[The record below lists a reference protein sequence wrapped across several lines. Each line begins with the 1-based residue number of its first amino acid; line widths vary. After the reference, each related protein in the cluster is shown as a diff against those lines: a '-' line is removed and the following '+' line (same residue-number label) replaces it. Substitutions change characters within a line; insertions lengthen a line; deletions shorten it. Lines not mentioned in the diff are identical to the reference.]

1 MSRCC
6 QGKWKAPD
14 DGQEITF
21 SITLNFYFLNMM
33 NRMKMILLRTGVMEW
48 LRTQLGAVVPKLF
61 GTRDWFHGRLFFP
74 QSGGEGMVSG

>member
-14 DGQEITF
+14 DGQEIIF

-33 NRMKMILLRTGVMEW
+33 NGMTMILPRTGVMEW
-48 LRTQLGAVVPKLF
+48 LRTQLGAVVPNFF
-61 GTRDWFHGRLFFP
+61 GTRDWIHGRLFCP

>member
-6 QGKWKAPD
+6 QGKCKAPD

-21 SITLNFYFLNMM
+21 SVTFNFYFFNGM

-48 LRTQLGAVVPKLF
+48 LWTQLGAVVPNLF
-61 GTRDWFHGRLFFP
+61 GTRDWFNGRLFCP
-74 QSGGEGMVSG
+74 QSGGKGMVSG

>member
-6 QGKWKAPD
+6 QGKCKPPD

-21 SITLNFYFLNMM
+21 SVTFNFYFFNGM
-33 NRMKMILLRTGVMEW
+33 NRMKMILLRTGVMAW
-48 LRTQLGAVVPKLF
+48 LWTQLGAVVPNLF
-61 GTRDWFHGRLFFP
+61 GTRDWFNGRLFCP